1 MFSFKKKIYIAGAL
15 TLCALAGCSSDNPSS
30 AGSTTIPNGTAENSS
45 SSEEILSSSSSSEVN
60 SSSAIAKN
68 DITFASAPTAA
79 KKIAQGEVTVYG
91 KENGAQASC
100 SAGKNANKKQYEAKI
115 SITNEYVM
123 ERTLLLRNFG
133 SACDSLYDAF
143 KESCPSEFM
152 RVAADMSCNTEK
164 GNLKVFCYASKSSSD
179 MICDMAGKCS
189 LANDTASLDFDAI
202 VDDFTKESNDI
213 CSGIADGID
222 TTTYELPL
230 AGTDSGVVVSS
241 KRRFIIE
248 PNTENLDISDEERT
262 SLDSLAKAFP
272 QKYEI
277 DQIDGMTIFIN
288 YDAEYKF
295 TTAKE
300 TYNDRASNCNVNVYK
315 EESGLVR
322 LVDGADYWMGMSATT
337 LLVSDSAI
345 VYLARGEIGSA
356 VNPVKEAFQAECEA
370 TSGSF
375 YDYHPTEGKLA
386 VGCAVKN
393 FTGILFETVAGE
405 QRTLCE
411 NEYIATNNL
420 EKTNE

>member
-1 MFSFKKKIYIAGAL
+1 MFSLKKNIFVAGTLA
-15 TLCALAGCSSDNPSS
+15 LCALAGCSSDNPSS

-45 SSEEILSSSSSSEVN
+45 SSEEIASSSSSEVN
-60 SSSAIAKN
+60 SSSTIAKN

-100 SAGKNANKKQYEAKI
+100 SAGKNTNKKLYEAKI
-115 SITNEYVM
+115 SITSEFTM

-133 SACDSLYDAF
+133 NACDSLFSAF

-152 RVAADMSCNTEK
+152 QVAADMSCNNEK
-164 GNLKVFCYASKSSSD
+164 GNLKVFCYASKSASD
-179 MICDMAGKCS
+179 MICDATGRCT
-189 LANDTASLDFDAI
+189 LAKDTASLNFDAI
-202 VDDFTKESNDI
+202 VDDFSKESDDI
-213 CSGIADGID
+213 CSGIADGVD
-222 TTTYELPL
+222 TTSYELPP
-230 AGTDSGVVVSS
+230 AGTDSGVVASS

-248 PNTENLDISDEERT
+248 PSTKNLDVSEEERVF
-262 SLDSLAKAFP
+262 LDSLAAAFP

-322 LVDGADYWMGMSATT
+322 FVDGADYWMGMSATT
-337 LLVSDSAI
+337 LMVSDSAI

-375 YDYHPTEGKLA
+375 YDYHPHEGKLA

-393 FTGILFETVAGE
+393 FTDIPFKTVAGE
-405 QRTLCE
+405 QRTLCV
-411 NEYIATNNL
+411 NEYIATNNP

>member
-1 MFSFKKKIYIAGAL
+1 MFNFKQNLYSTGLFA
-15 TLCALAGCSSDNPSS
+15 LCALAACSSDNPSS

-45 SSEEILSSSSSSEVN
+45 SSEGIARSSSSIEKS
-60 SSSAIAKN
+60 

-115 SITNEYVM
+115 SITSEFTM

-133 SACDSLYDAF
+133 NACDSLYDAF

-152 RVAADMSCNTEK
+152 LVAADASCNNEK
-164 GNLKVFCYASKSSSD
+164 GNLKVFCYASKSASG

-248 PNTENLDISDEERT
+248 PNTENLDISDEERIF
-262 SLDSLAKAFP
+262 LDSLAAAFP
-272 QKYEI
+272 QKTRI

-288 YDAEYKF
+288 YEAEYKF
-295 TTAKE
+295 TTEKE
-300 TYNDRASNCNVNVYK
+300 TYNDKTCNCNVNVYK

-322 LVDGADYWMGMSATT
+322 FVNGADYWMGMSATT
-337 LLVSDSAI
+337 LMVSDSAI

-356 VNPVKEAFQAECEA
+356 VNPVKEAFQAECLA

-375 YDYHPTEGKLA
+375 YDYYPYEGKLA
-386 VGCAVKN
+386 IGCAVKN
-393 FTGILFETVAGE
+393 FTGIPFETVAGE
-405 QRTLCE
+405 QRSLCA
-411 NEYIATNNL
+411 NEYL
-420 EKTNE
+420 ETVKIILD

>member
-1 MFSFKKKIYIAGAL
+1 MFNLKQNLYFTGVFA
-15 TLCALAGCSSDNPSS
+15 LCALAGCSSDNPSS

-45 SSEEILSSSSSSEVN
+45 SSEEIASSSSNEVN

-68 DITFASAPTAA
+68 DITFVSAPTAA

-115 SITNEYVM
+115 SITSEFTM

-133 SACDSLYDAF
+133 NACDSLYDAF

-152 RVAADMSCNTEK
+152 LVAADASCNNEK
-164 GNLKVFCYASKSSSD
+164 GNLKVFCYASKSASG

-248 PNTENLDISDEERT
+248 PNTENLDISDEERIF
-262 SLDSLAKAFP
+262 LDSLAAAFP
-272 QKYEI
+272 QKTRI

-295 TTAKE
+295 TTEKE
-300 TYNDRASNCNVNVYK
+300 TYNDKTCNCNVNVYK

-322 LVDGADYWMGMSATT
+322 FVNGADYWMGMSATT
-337 LLVSDSAI
+337 LMVSDSAI

-356 VNPVKEAFQAECEA
+356 VNPVKEAFQAECLA

-375 YDYHPTEGKLA
+375 YDYYPYEGKLA
-386 VGCAVKN
+386 IGCAVKN
-393 FTGILFETVAGE
+393 FTGIPFETVAGE
-405 QRTLCE
+405 QRSLCA
-411 NEYIATNNL
+411 NEYL
-420 EKTNE
+420 ETVKIILD

>member
-1 MFSFKKKIYIAGAL
+1 MFSLKGKIYIASAL
-15 TLCALAGCSSDNPSS
+15 TLCALSACSSDNPSS
-30 AGSTTIPNGTAENSS
+30 AGSTTIPNAIAENSS
-45 SSEEILSSSSSSEVN
+45 SSEELVSSSSIEQSSN
-60 SSSAIAKN
+60 SSIVEK
-68 DITFASAPTAA
+68 DIFFATAA
-79 KKIAQGEVTVYG
+79 TSTKKIAQGEVTVYG

-100 SAGKNANKKQYEAKI
+100 SAGKSTNKKLYEAKI
-115 SITNEYVM
+115 SITSEFTM

-133 SACDSLYDAF
+133 NACDSLFNAF

-152 RVAADMSCNTEK
+152 QVAADMSCNNEK
-164 GNLKVFCYASKSSSD
+164 GNLKVFCYASKSASD
-179 MICDMAGKCS
+179 MICDATGRCT
-189 LANDTASLDFDAI
+189 LAKDTASLDFDAI
-202 VDDFTKESNDI
+202 VDDFSKESDDI
-213 CSGIADGID
+213 CSGIADGVD
-222 TTTYELPL
+222 TTSYELPP
-230 AGTDSGVVVSS
+230 AGTDSGVVASS

-248 PNTENLDISDEERT
+248 PNTENQDISEEERVF
-262 SLDSLAKAFP
+262 LDSLAAAFP
-272 QKYEI
+272 QKTRI

-322 LVDGADYWMGMSATT
+322 FVDGADYWMGMSATT
-337 LLVSDSAI
+337 LMVSDSAI

-375 YDYHPTEGKLA
+375 YDYYPHEGKLA

-393 FTGILFETVAGE
+393 FTDIPFKTVAGE
-405 QRTLCE
+405 QRTLCN
-411 NEYIATNNL
+411 NEYL
-420 EKTNE
+420 ETEKIILD